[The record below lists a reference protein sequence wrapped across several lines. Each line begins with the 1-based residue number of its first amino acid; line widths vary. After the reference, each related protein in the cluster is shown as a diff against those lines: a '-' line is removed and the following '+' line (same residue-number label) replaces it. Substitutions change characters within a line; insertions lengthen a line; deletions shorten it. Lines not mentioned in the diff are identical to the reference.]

1 MEEVIPL
8 EVVEERNEDDV
19 INVPEVITNT
29 HSIEN
34 LNLLEG
40 EEEQN
45 EDDAINV
52 PEGIIDTHPM
62 EELNLLEA
70 EEEWN
75 EDDGINARE
84 YLEIINSPSFELKR
98 EKIEIESLLGSGNFG
113 VVYKATL
120 DNDTVAVKS
129 LKGKTFHITL
139 SLWERHPR
147 WRWQRKGQKVQTVL
161 VCLMSEIKLYLRVTI
176 PFVRKYKTK
185 PFVGIKVI
193 IITRQQQH

>member
-8 EVVEERNEDDV
+8 EVVEGRNEDDV

-29 HSIEN
+29 HSIDN
-34 LNLLEG
+34 LNLLEE

-45 EDDAINV
+45 EGDVINV

-70 EEEWN
+70 EEERN
-75 EDDGINARE
+75 EDDNKNAPE

-98 EKIEIESLLGSGNFG
+98 EKIEIERLLGSGNFG

-129 LKGKTFHITL
+129 LKGKTFYITL

-147 WRWQRKGQKVQTVL
+147 WR
-161 VCLMSEIKLYLRVTI
+161 
-176 PFVRKYKTK
+176 
-185 PFVGIKVI
+185 
-193 IITRQQQH
+193 

>member
-1 MEEVIPL
+1 MEEFIPL
-8 EVVEERNEDDV
+8 EVVEEKNEDDV

-29 HSIEN
+29 HCIEN
-34 LNLLEG
+34 LNLLEN

-45 EDDAINV
+45 EDDVINV
-52 PEGIIDTHPM
+52 PERIIDKHPM

-70 EEEWN
+70 EEERN
-75 EDDGINARE
+75 EDDGINAHE

-98 EKIEIESLLGSGNFG
+98 EKIEVERLLGSGNFG

-147 WRWQRKGQKVQTVL
+147 WR
-161 VCLMSEIKLYLRVTI
+161 
-176 PFVRKYKTK
+176 
-185 PFVGIKVI
+185 
-193 IITRQQQH
+193 

>member
-1 MEEVIPL
+1 MEEFIPL
-8 EVVEERNEDDV
+8 QVVEERNEDNV

-34 LNLLEG
+34 LNLLED

-70 EEEWN
+70 EEERN

-113 VVYKATL
+113 VVYKAPM

-139 SLWERHPR
+139 SLWERRPR
-147 WRWQRKGQKVQTVL
+147 WR
-161 VCLMSEIKLYLRVTI
+161 
-176 PFVRKYKTK
+176 
-185 PFVGIKVI
+185 
-193 IITRQQQH
+193 

>member
-1 MEEVIPL
+1 MEEFIPL
-8 EVVEERNEDDV
+8 EVVEEKNEDDV

-29 HSIEN
+29 HCIEN
-34 LNLLEG
+34 LNLLEN

-45 EDDAINV
+45 EDHVINV
-52 PEGIIDTHPM
+52 PERIIDKHPM

-70 EEEWN
+70 EEERN
-75 EDDGINARE
+75 EDDGINAHE
-84 YLEIINSPSFELKR
+84 YLETINSPSFELKR
-98 EKIEIESLLGSGNFG
+98 EKIEIERLLGSGNFG

-147 WRWQRKGQKVQTVL
+147 WR
-161 VCLMSEIKLYLRVTI
+161 
-176 PFVRKYKTK
+176 
-185 PFVGIKVI
+185 
-193 IITRQQQH
+193 

>member
-19 INVPEVITNT
+19 IKVPEVITNT
-29 HSIEN
+29 HSIDN
-34 LNLLEG
+34 LNLLEE

-45 EDDAINV
+45 EGDVINV

-70 EEEWN
+70 EEERN
-75 EDDGINARE
+75 EDDNKNAPE

-98 EKIEIESLLGSGNFG
+98 EKIEIERLLGSGNFG

-129 LKGKTFHITL
+129 LKGKTFYITL
-139 SLWERHPR
+139 SLWTRHPR
-147 WRWQRKGQKVQTVL
+147 RR
-161 VCLMSEIKLYLRVTI
+161 
-176 PFVRKYKTK
+176 
-185 PFVGIKVI
+185 
-193 IITRQQQH
+193 

>member
-29 HSIEN
+29 HSIDN
-34 LNLLEG
+34 LNLLEE

-45 EDDAINV
+45 EGDVINV

-70 EEEWN
+70 EEERN
-75 EDDGINARE
+75 EDDNKNAPE

-98 EKIEIESLLGSGNFG
+98 EKIEIERLLGSGNFG

-129 LKGKTFHITL
+129 LKGKTFYITL
-139 SLWERHPR
+139 SLWARHPR
-147 WRWQRKGQKVQTVL
+147 WR
-161 VCLMSEIKLYLRVTI
+161 
-176 PFVRKYKTK
+176 
-185 PFVGIKVI
+185 
-193 IITRQQQH
+193 

>member
-1 MEEVIPL
+1 MEEK
-8 EVVEERNEDDV
+8 NEDDV

-29 HSIEN
+29 HCIEN
-34 LNLLEG
+34 LNLLEN

-45 EDDAINV
+45 EDDVINV
-52 PEGIIDTHPM
+52 PEGIIDKHPM

-70 EEEWN
+70 EEERN

-84 YLEIINSPSFELKR
+84 YLETINSPSFELKR
-98 EKIEIESLLGSGNFG
+98 EKIEIERLLGSGNVG

-120 DNDTVAVKS
+120 DKDTVAVKS

-147 WRWQRKGQKVQTVL
+147 WR
-161 VCLMSEIKLYLRVTI
+161 
-176 PFVRKYKTK
+176 
-185 PFVGIKVI
+185 
-193 IITRQQQH
+193 

>member
-19 INVPEVITNT
+19 INVPEVITDT
-29 HSIEN
+29 HSIDN
-34 LNLLEG
+34 LNLLEE

-45 EDDAINV
+45 EGDVINV
-52 PEGIIDTHPM
+52 PEGIIDTHRM

-70 EEEWN
+70 EEERN

-98 EKIEIESLLGSGNFG
+98 EKIEIERLLGSGNFG

-129 LKGKTFHITL
+129 LKGKTFYITL
-139 SLWERHPR
+139 SLWERHLR
-147 WRWQRKGQKVQTVL
+147 WR
-161 VCLMSEIKLYLRVTI
+161 
-176 PFVRKYKTK
+176 
-185 PFVGIKVI
+185 
-193 IITRQQQH
+193 

>member
-29 HSIEN
+29 HSIDN
-34 LNLLEG
+34 LNLLEE

-45 EDDAINV
+45 EGDVINV

-70 EEEWN
+70 EEERN

-98 EKIEIESLLGSGNFG
+98 EKIEIERLLGSGNFC

-120 DNDTVAVKS
+120 DNNTVAVKS

-147 WRWQRKGQKVQTVL
+147 WR
-161 VCLMSEIKLYLRVTI
+161 
-176 PFVRKYKTK
+176 
-185 PFVGIKVI
+185 
-193 IITRQQQH
+193 

>member
-8 EVVEERNEDDV
+8 EVVEGRNEDDV

-29 HSIEN
+29 HSIDN
-34 LNLLEG
+34 LNLLEE

-45 EDDAINV
+45 EGDVINV

-70 EEEWN
+70 EEERN
-75 EDDGINARE
+75 EDDNKNARE

-98 EKIEIESLLGSGNFG
+98 EKIEIERLLGSGNFG

-120 DNDTVAVKS
+120 DNNTVAVKS
-129 LKGKTFHITL
+129 LKGKTFYITL

-147 WRWQRKGQKVQTVL
+147 WR
-161 VCLMSEIKLYLRVTI
+161 
-176 PFVRKYKTK
+176 
-185 PFVGIKVI
+185 
-193 IITRQQQH
+193 

>member
-34 LNLLEG
+34 LNLLED

-45 EDDAINV
+45 EDDVINF
-52 PEGIIDTHPM
+52 PEKIIDTHPM

-70 EEEWN
+70 EEERN
-75 EDDGINARE
+75 EDDNKNAPE

-98 EKIEIESLLGSGNFG
+98 EKIEIERLLGSGNFG

-120 DNDTVAVKS
+120 DNDTVAIKS

-147 WRWQRKGQKVQTVL
+147 WR
-161 VCLMSEIKLYLRVTI
+161 
-176 PFVRKYKTK
+176 
-185 PFVGIKVI
+185 
-193 IITRQQQH
+193 

>member
-29 HSIEN
+29 HSIDN
-34 LNLLEG
+34 LNLLEE

-45 EDDAINV
+45 EGDVINV

-70 EEEWN
+70 EEERN
-75 EDDGINARE
+75 EDDNKNAPE

-98 EKIEIESLLGSGNFG
+98 EKIEIERLLGSGNFG

-120 DNDTVAVKS
+120 DNNTVAVKS
-129 LKGKTFHITL
+129 LKGKTFYITL

-147 WRWQRKGQKVQTVL
+147 WR
-161 VCLMSEIKLYLRVTI
+161 
-176 PFVRKYKTK
+176 
-185 PFVGIKVI
+185 
-193 IITRQQQH
+193 

>member
-1 MEEVIPL
+1 MEEFIPL

-34 LNLLEG
+34 LNLLED

-45 EDDAINV
+45 DV

-70 EEEWN
+70 EEERN
-75 EDDGINARE
+75 DDDGINARE
-84 YLEIINSPSFELKR
+84 YWEIMNSPSFELKR
-98 EKIEIESLLGSGNFG
+98 EKIEIERLIGSGNFG

-129 LKGKTFHITL
+129 PKGKTFHITL

-147 WRWQRKGQKVQTVL
+147 CR
-161 VCLMSEIKLYLRVTI
+161 
-176 PFVRKYKTK
+176 
-185 PFVGIKVI
+185 
-193 IITRQQQH
+193 

>member
-29 HSIEN
+29 HSIDN
-34 LNLLEG
+34 LNLLEE

-45 EDDAINV
+45 EGDVINV

-70 EEEWN
+70 EEERN
-75 EDDGINARE
+75 EDDSKNAPE

-98 EKIEIESLLGSGNFG
+98 EKIEIERLLGSGNFG

-129 LKGKTFHITL
+129 LKGKTFYTTL
-139 SLWERHPR
+139 SLWERHLR
-147 WRWQRKGQKVQTVL
+147 WR
-161 VCLMSEIKLYLRVTI
+161 
-176 PFVRKYKTK
+176 
-185 PFVGIKVI
+185 
-193 IITRQQQH
+193 

>member
-1 MEEVIPL
+1 MEEFIPL
-8 EVVEERNEDDV
+8 EVVEEKNEDDV

-29 HSIEN
+29 HSIDN
-34 LNLLEG
+34 LNLLEE

-45 EDDAINV
+45 EGDVINV

-70 EEEWN
+70 EEERN

-84 YLEIINSPSFELKR
+84 YLDIINSPSFELKR
-98 EKIEIESLLGSGNFG
+98 EKIEIERLLGSGNFG

-129 LKGKTFHITL
+129 LKGKTFYIT
-139 SLWERHPR
+139 SLWARHPR
-147 WRWQRKGQKVQTVL
+147 WR
-161 VCLMSEIKLYLRVTI
+161 
-176 PFVRKYKTK
+176 
-185 PFVGIKVI
+185 
-193 IITRQQQH
+193 

>member
-19 INVPEVITNT
+19 INVPEVITDT
-29 HSIEN
+29 HSIDN
-34 LNLLEG
+34 LKLLEE

-45 EDDAINV
+45 EGDVINV

-70 EEEWN
+70 EEERN

-98 EKIEIESLLGSGNFG
+98 EKIEIERLLGSGNFG

-129 LKGKTFHITL
+129 LKGKTFYIT
-139 SLWERHPR
+139 SLWARHPR
-147 WRWQRKGQKVQTVL
+147 WR
-161 VCLMSEIKLYLRVTI
+161 
-176 PFVRKYKTK
+176 
-185 PFVGIKVI
+185 
-193 IITRQQQH
+193 

>member
-1 MEEVIPL
+1 MEEFIPL
-8 EVVEERNEDDV
+8 EAVEERNEDDV

-29 HSIEN
+29 HSVEN
-34 LNLLEG
+34 LNLPED

-62 EELNLLEA
+62 KELNLLEA
-70 EEEWN
+70 EEERN

-98 EKIEIESLLGSGNFG
+98 EKIEIERLLGSGNFG

-120 DNDTVAVKS
+120 DNNTVAVKS

-147 WRWQRKGQKVQTVL
+147 WR
-161 VCLMSEIKLYLRVTI
+161 
-176 PFVRKYKTK
+176 
-185 PFVGIKVI
+185 
-193 IITRQQQH
+193 